1 MKKSYAKGLMLGI
14 CLLAAGICYCRG
26 YDPVSEKE
34 AGASESGFVPGSGGD
49 ELLPGEGEVLPSENV
64 PSADGVEVL
73 PGENVPGTD
82 GVEVLPGENVSG
94 TDEIYVHICGEVRNP
109 GVYRLREGDRICRA
123 VELAG
128 GFTEQAAQAGLNLA
142 QKVSDGMKIAVP
154 SEEEWSRMEAAGQ
167 TEIMGQ
173 AEIMGQSEA
182 EEDGRVDLNT
192 AGREELMTLPG
203 IGRVRAEEIL
213 RYRQEQGPF
222 QQAEDVMKVPGIKA
236 AVFEKIRDAIVV
248 RRSDR

>member
-34 AGASESGFVPGSGGD
+34 AGASGSGFVQGTGGD
-49 ELLPGEGEVLPSENV
+49 EVLPGENMPGT
-64 PSADGVEVL
+64 DGVEVL
-73 PGENVPGTD
+73 SGENVPGTD

-94 TDEIYVHICGEVRNP
+94 TGGDVPPLDEIYVHICGEVRNP

-236 AVFEKIRDAIVV
+236 AVFEKIRDDIVV